1 LSETSRLS
9 HVLFDHAMNDAQ
21 RDKFLPKFL
30 SDDKFHLAFAGRE
43 SETRLGVNY
52 HRPDAADAAVKTSA
66 AKSGGDFIVNGVKG
80 TVANAP
86 VAGLFA
92 VLVNIPGRTSAGVL
106 LVPADYPKLFVDAR
120 PAPILLF
127 ADSSDSQTRKIADR
141 AKGMLG
147 AYGSTIAQ
155 LRLEMRGV
163 SPLLSIPIAVNEV
176 DIATP
181 AGRAVVVLGFM
192 TYFVLFALL
201 MGGLYLAIDSTAG
214 ERERGSL
221 EALLSLPVA
230 RSALV
235 GGKILATCAYMC
247 ISLALSLTAFVCVF
261 RFVPL
266 ERIGMS
272 ANLGFGTALIFFGIC
287 LPFVPLGATLMTL
300 VASFTRTYREAQ
312 TYLTTVLLVPTLP
325 IAFASIYSL
334 KTKSS
339 LMIIP
344 SLSQHLLMTSVLK
357 DEPILLRDVLVS
369 AAASLGLALLMFVL
383 TARHWRRETMLG

>member
-1 LSETSRLS
+1 MRTLLTVFAKEFLENLRDRRTLLSALLFGPLFGPLLFGLMVSRMLEQSVVESDVPLKITISGGHYAPGLIRYLEGRGVKLTQKDLSENEAR
-9 HVLFDHAMNDAQ
+9 
-21 RDKFLPKFL
+21 
-30 SDDKFHLAFAGRE
+30 
-43 SETRLGVNY
+43 
-52 HRPDAADAAVKTSA
+52 AAVK
-66 AKSGGDFIVNGVKG
+66 NGRSQV
-80 TVANAP
+80 
-86 VAGLFA
+86 
-92 VLVNIPGRTSAGVL
+92 VL
-106 LVPADYPKLFVDAR
+106 LVPTDYPKLFADAR

-141 AKGMLG
+141 AKSVLG

-163 SPLLSIPIAVNEV
+163 NPLLSIPIAVNEV

-325 IAFASIYSL
+325 IVFASIYSL

-357 DEPILLRDVLVS
+357 DEPISLRDVLVS
-369 AAASLGLALLMFVL
+369 AAASLSLALLMFVL

>member
-1 LSETSRLS
+1 MATLLTVFAKEFLENLRDRRTLLSALLFGPLFGPLLFGLMVSRMLEQSVVESDVPLKITISGGEHAPGLIRYLQGRGAKITEMPLSEK
-9 HVLFDHAMNDAQ
+9 DA
-21 RDKFLPKFL
+21 R
-30 SDDKFHLAFAGRE
+30 G
-43 SETRLGVNY
+43 
-52 HRPDAADAAVKTSA
+52 AVR
-66 AKSGGDFIVNGVKG
+66 SGSSQV
-80 TVANAP
+80 
-86 VAGLFA
+86 
-92 VLVNIPGRTSAGVL
+92 VLV
-106 LVPADYPKLFVDAR
+106 VPEEYPKLFAEAT
-120 PAPILLF
+120 PAPVLLF
-127 ADSSDSQTRKIADR
+127 ADSADSQTRKIADR
-141 AKGMLG
+141 TRAML
-147 AYGSTIAQ
+147 ATYGSTIAQ

-163 SPLLSIPIAVNEV
+163 NPLLSLPVAINEV
-176 DIATP
+176 DVATP
-181 AGRAVVVLGFM
+181 TGRAVVVLGFM

-247 ISLALSLTAFVCVF
+247 ISLGLSLTAFVCVF

-272 ANLGFGTALIFFGIC
+272 ANLGFNTALIFFGIC

-357 DEPILLRDVLVS
+357 DEPVLLHDVLVS